1 MIKIQVQINT
11 QDQEPNLGFPLI
23 LKAGLS
29 AALPSR
35 LSQPREE
42 FCETCRSLHGLA
54 VLESSSDFTNLTLK
68 IIHNPY

>member
-23 LKAGLS
+23 LS

-35 LSQPREE
+35 LSQPGEE

-54 VLESSSDFTNLTLK
+54 VLESSSDFKNLTLK